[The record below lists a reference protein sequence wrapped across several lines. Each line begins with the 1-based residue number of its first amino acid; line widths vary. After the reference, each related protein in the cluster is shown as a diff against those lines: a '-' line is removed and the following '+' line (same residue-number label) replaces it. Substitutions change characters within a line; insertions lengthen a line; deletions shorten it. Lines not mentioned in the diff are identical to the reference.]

1 MNYRFLSINDS
12 KKTLNTPI
20 KCSIAFLLAIAS
32 YQTQAAP
39 LNMGS
44 VTVTSSNPSTGTASG
59 TYIAAGSGATGTF
72 TLTRNETRGYNS
84 DTEITPA
91 KGTTRTNGIEI
102 KNNSNSGNDRDKFTY
117 TFTITP
123 DDKTSIHTIKIGQA
137 SYAKEGNS
145 EVARQTLS
153 FTENTQINIP
163 VEATV
168 RTNTEVHYFFG
179 AMGDYFMGEKLA
191 ENSFSSNNTTNQP
204 QLRVDSFS
212 GGNNNL
218 YYYNLTALNGSG
230 NSSSFT
236 PTTDGNGYVSFAPGR
251 KRGILPPTPTFEN
264 ILKKSSTNPNNQNTY
279 AALSS
284 GTVIPNNGSYVSYGV
299 ENVKSDYVVA
309 VRNAESVTLTYD
321 GIMQGNSA
329 LEADVVGETYNEWIS
344 FGVESEPLYV
354 FSGKVFN
361 DNGGIENA
369 DPQDISI
376 VNNTNYFN
384 GKLDNNELGISAS
397 NLQIRLTDC
406 NNNNIVTVP
415 STPNPQTVANTNGD
429 RGKYSFSVLPTILA
443 KNTTRVCVVEEEP
456 QTSSWIYTVDTTSNK
471 LNTNFTVDTYKYTD
485 LDFGEVTQNNSALAL
500 RKYQFVHKCDTTPP
514 YKSIDS
520 NTSSPLTGFSTKE
533 IRDIDP
539 GMCIAYKIEAYNRGH
554 VSLANIQIIDTLQKA
569 STDSTKVES
578 VFYAPVPGGI
588 TATLH
593 EGDKPS
599 SPPTTLGK
607 NGTIISDKFDLTN
620 MTDSTSIPVEVL
632 YFNTKYGTT
641 TTP

>member
-1 MNYRFLSINDS
+1 MNYRFSPISDSI
-12 KKTLNTPI
+12 KTLNTPI
-20 KCSIAFLLAIAS
+20 KYSIAFLLAIAS

-44 VTVTSSNPSTGTASG
+44 VTVTSSNASTGTASG
-59 TYIAAGSGATGTF
+59 TYIAAGSGATGSF
-72 TLTRNETRGYNS
+72 TLTRNENLGYNS
-84 DTEITPA
+84 NAEITPA
-91 KGTTRTNGIEI
+91 NGTRTNGIEI
-102 KNNSNSGNDRDKFTY
+102 RNDANTSADKDRFKY

-123 DDKTSIHTIKIGQA
+123 DDNSSIHSIKIGQA
-137 SYAKEGNS
+137 SYATEGNS
-145 EVARQTLS
+145 EIARQTLS

-163 VEATV
+163 VQAKV
-168 RTNTEVHYFFG
+168 RDNPDVSYFFG
-179 AMGDYFMGEKLA
+179 AMGDYFMGKKLA
-191 ENSFSSNNTTNQP
+191 GNSFSSNNTISRP

-218 YYYNLTALNGSG
+218 YYYSLTALNGAG

-236 PTTDGNGYVSFAPGR
+236 PTTNANGQVSFASGR

-264 ILKKSSTNPNNQNTY
+264 ILKENSTNPNNQTSYFALNT
-279 AALSS
+279 S
-284 GTVIPNNGSYVSYGV
+284 TVIPHDGSYISYGI
-299 ENVKSDYVVA
+299 ENVRSNYVIA
-309 VRNAESVTLTYD
+309 VRNAESVILTYE

-369 DPQDISI
+369 NPQDISI

-415 STPNPQTVANTNGD
+415 GTPNPQTVDN
-429 RGKYSFSVLPTILA
+429 RGKYSFSVLPTTLA
-443 KNTTRVCVVEEEP
+443 KNTTGICVVEEEP
-456 QTSSWIYTVDTTSNK
+456 QTSSWIYTVDSTPNK
-471 LNTNFTVDTYKYTD
+471 LNTHFTTSTYKYTD
-485 LDFGEVTQNNSALAL
+485 LNFGEVTQNNSALAL
-500 RKYQFVHKCDTTPP
+500 KKYQFVHKCDNTPP
-514 YKSIDS
+514 YGSIDS
-520 NTSSPLTGFSTKE
+520 DTSSPLTGFSTKE

-554 VSLANIQIIDTLQKA
+554 VSLADIQIIDTLQKA
-569 STDSTKVES
+569 STNPTKVES
-578 VFYAPVPGGI
+578 VFYSPVPAGVS
-588 TATLH
+588 ATLH

-607 NGTIISDKFDLTN
+607 NGTIISDKFNLTN
-620 MTDSTSIPVEVL
+620 TASSTSSPMEVL

>member
-1 MNYRFLSINDS
+1 MD
-12 KKTLNTPI
+12 
-20 KCSIAFLLAIAS
+20 
-32 YQTQAAP
+32 
-39 LNMGS
+39 
-44 VTVTSSNPSTGTASG
+44 
-59 TYIAAGSGATGTF
+59 
-72 TLTRNETRGYNS
+72 
-84 DTEITPA
+84 
-91 KGTTRTNGIEI
+91 I

-117 TFTITP
+117 TITITP
-123 DDKTSIHTIKIGQA
+123 DDRTSIHTIVIGQA
-137 SYAKEGNS
+137 SYAEGGNS

-163 VEATV
+163 VQATV
-168 RTNTEVHYFFG
+168 RENPKVNYFFG

-191 ENSFSSNNTTNQP
+191 GNSFSSNNPTNQP

-218 YYYNLTALNGSG
+218 YYYNLTALNGTG

-236 PTTDGNGYVSFAPGR
+236 PTTNGNGYVSFASGR
-251 KRGILPPTPTFEN
+251 KRGILPDTPTFKN
-264 ILKKSSTNPNNQNTY
+264 ILKESSTNPNNQNSY
-279 AALSS
+279 SALNTS
-284 GTVIPNNGSYVSYGV
+284 TVIPNNGRYVSYGV
-299 ENVKSDYVVA
+299 ENITSNYVIA
-309 VRNAESVTLTYD
+309 VRNAESVTLTYE

-384 GKLDNNELGISAS
+384 GKLDNNEVGISAS
-397 NLQIRLTDC
+397 NLQVRLTDC

-415 STPNPQTVANTNGD
+415 GTPNPQTVANTNQD
-429 RGKYSFSVLPTILA
+429 RGKYSFSVLPTTLA
-443 KNTTRVCVVEEEP
+443 NNTTEICVVEEEP
-456 QTSSWIYTVDTTSNK
+456 LTSSWIYTVDTTPNK
-471 LNTNFTVDTYKYTD
+471 LNTNFTTSTYKYTD
-485 LDFGEVTQNNSALAL
+485 LNFGEVTQNNSALAL
-500 RKYQFVHKCDTTPP
+500 KKYQFVHKCDTTLP
-514 YKSIDS
+514 YKSIDPD
-520 NTSSPLTGFSTKE
+520 TSSPLTGFSTKE

-554 VSLANIQIIDTLQKA
+554 VSLASIQIIDTLQKA
-569 STDSTKVES
+569 STNPTKVES
-578 VFYAPVPGGI
+578 VFYSPVPGGI
-588 TATLH
+588 PATLH

-607 NGTIISDKFDLTN
+607 NGTIISDKFNLTN
-620 MTDSTSIPVEVL
+620 TTSSTSIPMEVL